1 MPTPPLSEELM
12 QQAVE
17 AVAQYGSVSA
27 AAAALGLPR
36 GTFASRYA
44 RAKTAET
51 EFEVAPLPSPD
62 VPVDDLIERL
72 TADYARKKEHAER
85 SRLVPVTIRRDGPI
99 GLLVF
104 GDPHLGS
111 PHTNWPALKRDVE
124 LTQKT
129 EALYGTNIGDTG
141 DNWSG
146 KLAHLWAG
154 MGVSH
159 SQEKQLSEWF
169 LKNVRWLLWLGGNHD
184 CHDDKTEALTRR
196 GWRGPDEIAEGD
208 EVLALDTATGL
219 AVWSPVKRKIVRHHA
234 GPMISHDMVGLSFN
248 VTPNHRLLH
257 KRRDYLKRWSGWRYS
272 PAGNTAMGRVG
283 FALSA
288 PSGRPDCELTDP
300 QIQVAA
306 WVLTDGSIRWAGNSP
321 NICVYQSKDPSE
333 LIAALDGAG
342 LEWTVGERQRK
353 TAAVC
358 GRALVSEPLPERVF
372 RISAASGRKLV
383 QWLPQKGTL
392 PEWTDRLSE
401 RQFDVFLHAL
411 MAGDGAWNSRGTK
424 DSGQL
429 HGEKAFLEQVQALA
443 IQHGWS
449 ASLSVAR
456 GKDWRLNLCRRDDIT
471 LDWKGGVE
479 REYDGQVW
487 CLTTEHGNFAVRRL
501 GMVHFSGNCWSGA
514 GDLLPWLSRQIGVL
528 HSEWEQRIALQFPNG
543 REVRIGCYHGA
554 KGYSL
559 FNPGHGVLRTA
570 KLGPPDHLVCAG
582 HTHVSWVQGPIG
594 LDDTGE
600 WGWGLQVGSYKD
612 IADMFGKRARGE
624 REQNL
629 FPSAVVVIDPC
640 ATSPAG
646 LIRIFPDTVEGAD
659 YLTHLRRRFKRA
671 A

>member
-72 TADYARKKEHAER
+72 TADYTRKKEHAER

-146 KLAHLWAG
+146 KLAHLWTG

-169 LKNVRWLLWLGGNHD
+169 LKNVRWLLWLSGNHD
-184 CHDDKTEALTRR
+184 A
-196 GWRGPDEIAEGD
+196 
-208 EVLALDTATGL
+208 
-219 AVWSPVKRKIVRHHA
+219 
-234 GPMISHDMVGLSFN
+234 
-248 VTPNHRLLH
+248 
-257 KRRDYLKRWSGWRYS
+257 WSGS
-272 PAGNTAMGRVG
+272 
-283 FALSA
+283 
-288 PSGRPDCELTDP
+288 
-300 QIQVAA
+300 
-306 WVLTDGSIRWAGNSP
+306 
-321 NICVYQSKDPSE
+321 
-333 LIAALDGAG
+333 
-342 LEWTVGERQRK
+342 
-353 TAAVC
+353 
-358 GRALVSEPLPERVF
+358 
-372 RISAASGRKLV
+372 
-383 QWLPQKGTL
+383 
-392 PEWTDRLSE
+392 
-401 RQFDVFLHAL
+401 
-411 MAGDGAWNSRGTK
+411 
-424 DSGQL
+424 
-429 HGEKAFLEQVQALA
+429 
-443 IQHGWS
+443 
-449 ASLSVAR
+449 
-456 GKDWRLNLCRRDDIT
+456 
-471 LDWKGGVE
+471 
-479 REYDGQVW
+479 
-487 CLTTEHGNFAVRRL
+487 
-501 GMVHFSGNCWSGA
+501 